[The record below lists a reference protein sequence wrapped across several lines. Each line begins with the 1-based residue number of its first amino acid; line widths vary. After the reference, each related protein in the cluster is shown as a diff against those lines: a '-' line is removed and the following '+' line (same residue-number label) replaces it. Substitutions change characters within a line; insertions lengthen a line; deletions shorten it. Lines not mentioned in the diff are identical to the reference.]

1 MDMSA
6 IGSSSNAFEDHE
18 LLGANYDQAL
28 KAHAPFLDICSSSA
42 MPPCIKSVPYKQ
54 DVYNE
59 KYIT

>member
-42 MPPCIKSVPYKQ
+42 MSPCIK
-54 DVYNE
+54 E
-59 KYIT
+59 CAL